1 MIAEKA
7 QRRDMGTFSV
17 EIGVG
22 NLDSGPLT
30 PVSAVVDTGAFD
42 SMFPAALLKRL
53 GLEPTGREIYTLAD
67 GSRVE
72 CEVGRARI
80 GLDGRELPCRVVFG
94 PEDQYLLGG
103 HSPGVFP
110 SAGGSGRST
119 AGTKAAV
126 WVVAIIRPGR
136 RAGKH
141 W

>member
-30 PVSAVVDTGAFD
+30 PVSAVVDTGAHD
-42 SMFPAALLKRL
+42 SMFPAALLKGL

-72 CEVGRARI
+72 CEVGRERI

-94 PEDQYLLGG
+94 PEEQYLLG
-103 HSPGVFP
+103 
-110 SAGGSGRST
+110 AT
-119 AGTKAAV
+119 ALGFFRVLVDPEDRQLWRKPPYGQPLYL
-126 WVVAIIRPGR
+126 RPIS
-136 RAGKH
+136 
-141 W
+141 

>member
-22 NLDSGPLT
+22 NLESGPLT

-42 SMFPAALLKRL
+42 SMFPAALLKGL
-53 GLEPTGREIYTLAD
+53 GLEPTGREVYTLAD

-94 PEDQYLLGG
+94 PEEQYLLGATPLESFHLLVDPVDRLLVQKPLYG
-103 HSPGVFP
+103 
-110 SAGGSGRST
+110 
-119 AGTKAAV
+119 
-126 WVVAIIRPGR
+126 W
-136 RAGKH
+136 
-141 W
+141 

>member
-42 SMFPAALLKRL
+42 SMFPAALLKGL
-53 GLEPTGREIYTLAD
+53 GLEPTGREVYTLAD

-94 PEDQYLLGG
+94 PEEQYLLG
-103 HSPGVFP
+103 
-110 SAGGSGRST
+110 AT
-119 AGTKAAV
+119 ALESFHLLVDPVDRLLVQKPLYG
-126 WVVAIIRPGR
+126 W
-136 RAGKH
+136 
-141 W
+141 

>member
-1 MIAEKA
+1 MISEKA

-42 SMFPAALLKRL
+42 SMFPAALLKGL

-94 PEDQYLLGG
+94 PEEQYLLG
-103 HSPGVFP
+103 
-110 SAGGSGRST
+110 AT
-119 AGTKAAV
+119 ALESFHLLVDPVDRLLVQKPLYG
-126 WVVAIIRPGR
+126 W
-136 RAGKH
+136 
-141 W
+141 

>member
-22 NLDSGPLT
+22 NRNSGPLT
-30 PVSAVVDTGAFD
+30 LVSAIVDTGAFD
-42 SMFPAALLKRL
+42 SMFPASLLKGL

-72 CEVGRARI
+72 CEVGMARI

-94 PEDQYLLGG
+94 PEEQYLLG
-103 HSPGVFP
+103 
-110 SAGGSGRST
+110 AT
-119 AGTKAAV
+119 ALESFHLLVDPVDRLLVRKPLYG
-126 WVVAIIRPGR
+126 W
-136 RAGKH
+136 
-141 W
+141 

>member
-1 MIAEKA
+1 
-7 QRRDMGTFSV
+7 MGTFSV

-42 SMFPAALLKRL
+42 SMFPAALLKGL

-94 PEDQYLLGG
+94 PEEQYLLG
-103 HSPGVFP
+103 
-110 SAGGSGRST
+110 AT
-119 AGTKAAV
+119 ALESFHLLVDPVDRLLVQKPLYG
-126 WVVAIIRPGR
+126 W
-136 RAGKH
+136 
-141 W
+141 